1 MYCRDLAGPIY
12 NISVTCREKGGTTRT
27 RAHSHAR
34 TLPNTEALGP
44 DIEEG
49 AVNRLPLQA
58 TFLLPQG
65 GALLATGPSAISL
78 QPTDYVRG
86 VGLLRMLRLSASA
99 IRRPI
104 GHGLTTK
111 QRRYDTVR
119 RTSSPLSGVISRGG
133 AGRRDV

>member
-1 MYCRDLAGPIY
+1 M
-12 NISVTCREKGGTTRT
+12 

-34 TLPNTEALGP
+34 TIPNTEALGP
-44 DIEEG
+44 DIDEG
-49 AVNRLPLQA
+49 AVNQLPLQA

-104 GHGLTTK
+104 GHGLATK
-111 QRRYDTVR
+111 QRWDNTVR
-119 RTSSPLSGVISRGG
+119 RTSSPPSGVIPRDG
-133 AGRRDV
+133 AGKKDV